1 MDTPNVPHSSQPS
14 ATLNIR
20 SFVSQIAYFNGM
32 YGLPLAPYPTVTHEI
47 VWQNGKSMRHLDD
60 KEALTAR
67 LSEFQKILTDE
78 VNEVNDII
86 ECLNKQEYPTELDFL
101 TDMADW
107 LGDMIVY
114 CASEMARYGIPFDQT
129 LRIIMQS
136 NFSKLGADGKPI
148 IKDGKVQKGPNYWR
162 PEPLLRQMLENEVQF
177 WNSHRNVSPAGGFD
191 GKS

>member
-1 MDTPNVPHSSQPS
+1 MDTPNVPHSSQPEV
-14 ATLNIR
+14 TLNLR

-47 VWQNGKSMRHLDD
+47 VWQNGKSARYLDD
-60 KEALTAR
+60 EQALTAR

-86 ECLNKQEYPTELDFL
+86 ECLNKQEYPTEPDFL

-177 WNSHRNVSPAGGFD
+177 WNSPKNASSAGGID

>member
-1 MDTPNVPHSSQPS
+1 MNIPNQPHSSQPEV
-14 ATLNIR
+14 TVNLR

-47 VWQNGKSMRHLDD
+47 VWQNAKSARHLDD
-60 KEALTAR
+60 EQALTAR

-114 CASEMARYGIPFDQT
+114 CSSEMARYGIPFDQT

-177 WNSHRNVSPAGGFD
+177 WNSPKNASSAGGVD